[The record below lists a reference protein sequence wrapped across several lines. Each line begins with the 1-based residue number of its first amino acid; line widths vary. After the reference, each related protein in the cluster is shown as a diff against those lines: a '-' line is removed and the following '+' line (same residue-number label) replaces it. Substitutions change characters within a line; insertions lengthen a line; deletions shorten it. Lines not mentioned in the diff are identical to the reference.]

1 MFEPLPDRSDCF
13 DAMCP
18 AREILTHVTGRWG
31 VLILAALYPDG
42 VLRFSELRSRIGG
55 ISEKML
61 AQRLRELQG
70 DGLLRRES
78 RPVVPPYVDYRL
90 TKLGAGVAEHLA
102 TLLQWIEANVDEM
115 RGAARR

>member
-1 MFEPLPDRSDCF
+1 MLDPLSEPSGCF

-61 AQRLRELQG
+61 AQRLRELEG
-70 DGLLRRES
+70 DGLLLRDS

-90 TKLGAGVAEHLA
+90 TKLGVGVAEHLA
-102 TLLQWIEANVDEM
+102 TLLQWIDTNVGEM
-115 RGAARR
+115 RVAARR

>member
-1 MFEPLPDRSDCF
+1 MVDPAPERGGCF

-61 AQRLRELQG
+61 AQRLRELEG
-70 DGLLRRES
+70 DGLLLRES
-78 RPVVPPYVDYRL
+78 RPIVPPYVDYRL
-90 TKLGAGVAEHLA
+90 TKLGAGVAKHLA
-102 TLLQWIEANVDEM
+102 TLLQWIEANAGEM
-115 RGAARR
+115 RGATRR